1 MLLAQLSDLHLRPP
15 GQGAY
20 RVVETNM
27 LAERALRAIARFRP
41 RLDALVI
48 SGDLAFDGASA
59 EYQALAAMLARYIH
73 IPVYVIPGNH
83 DRRALMKTVLGHLPG
98 VADDQDFIHYVVDR
112 LPVRLVMLDT
122 LVPGRS
128 HGELCPL
135 RLEFLRHAL
144 AAAPDKPTLIVMHH
158 PPFLC
163 GIEHMDGIMLR
174 EPEAFTEI
182 VAANPQVQAV
192 LCGHH
197 HRMIV
202 SRLGSAIVEIAPS
215 VAHQVELALV
225 PGTAGAFIMEPA
237 AFLVHRWDGSTLVS
251 HLAYVE
257 DFEGPYPFVVEQE

>member
-48 SGDLAFDGASA
+48 SGDLAFDGAAA

-73 IPVYVIPGNH
+73 IPVYAIPGNH
-83 DRRALMKTVLGHLPG
+83 DRRALIKTVLGHLPG
-98 VADDQDFIHYVVDR
+98 VAEDREFVHYVVDQGP
-112 LPVRLVMLDT
+112 LRLVLLDT
-122 LVPGRS
+122 LVPDRP
-128 HGELCPL
+128 HGELCPR
-135 RLEFLRHAL
+135 RLDFLRRAL
-144 AAAPDKPTLIVMHH
+144 AVAPEKPTVIVMHH
-158 PPFLC
+158 PPFAC
-163 GIEHMDGIMLR
+163 GIEHVDGIILR
-174 EPEAFTEI
+174 EPEVFADI
-182 VAANPQVQAV
+182 VAANPQVQAI

-202 SRLGSAIVEIAPS
+202 SRIGTATALIAPS
-215 VAHQVELALV
+215 AAHQVELALV
-225 PGTAGAFIMEPA
+225 PGTPGAFVMEPA
-237 AFLVHRWDGSTLVS
+237 AFLVHRWDGSSLVS

-257 DFEGPYPFVVEQE
+257 DFDGPYPFVPEPE

>member
-1 MLLAQLSDLHLRPP
+1 MLLAQLSDLHLRPA
-15 GQGAY
+15 GKGAY

-98 VADDQDFIHYVVDR
+98 VAEDEEFVHYVVEQGP
-112 LPVRLVMLDT
+112 LRLVMLDT
-122 LVPGRS
+122 LVPDRP
-128 HGELCPL
+128 HGELCPR
-135 RLEFLRHAL
+135 RLDFLRRAL
-144 AAAPDKPTLIVMHH
+144 AAAPDRPTVIVMHH

-163 GIEHMDGIMLR
+163 GIEHVDGIILR
-174 EPEAFTEI
+174 EPDVFAGI

-197 HRMIV
+197 HRMII
-202 SRLGSAIVEIAPS
+202 SRIGTAIVQIAPS
-215 VAHQVELALV
+215 AAHQLELALV
-225 PGTAGAFIMEPA
+225 PGTPGGFVMEPA
-237 AFLVHRWDGSTLVS
+237 AFLVHRWDGGTLVS

-257 DFEGPYPFVVEQE
+257 DFEGPYPFIPEQD